1 MKILKS
7 LKTFLHK
14 IRTQFSTKFPRIH
27 ARFTKISARF
37 KQFGRIGI
45 RIKARF
51 KEHLPRIRAR
61 FYTLTTHFY
70 PKNHPFRFALL
81 CITLLIF
88 TYSAILFFSFNPQ
101 GDPFNARYSKATFD
115 RNGEIL
121 SVFLSADSQWH
132 IKATKPLGEK
142 LTRAIIVYE
151 DKHFYSH
158 FGFDLGAMAR
168 SFWRNLTS
176 EKRSGASTITMQTIK
191 LLRGDSRTYFNKYRE
206 LIFAL
211 KLEWRYSKDEILL
224 LYANNAPYGGNI
236 VGVESAARYYFGKS
250 PQNLSWGQAAL
261 LAVLPNAPGFMHLQ
275 RNTKRLLQKRDNLLK
290 KLNAQGVLDDD
301 NLKLAL
307 SEGLPSIR
315 REKNVAPHLSLRL
328 ANLNVSANKNA
339 NVGANQKA
347 NRNFGANQGTNPS
360 ADSQNAL
367 DSTPNIYTTI
377 DKTLQLRLESALKN
391 YHQRLKNLGIQ
402 NVAAIIVDTPSREVL
417 AYGGSQDFF
426 DIEGFGQID
435 GITAKRSV
443 GSVLKPLLYALSID
457 SGLIVP
463 QSKLIDAPTLWANFK
478 PQNASKKFYGFVS
491 AQVALIRSL
500 NVPFVALLQDYGYER
515 FFYDLQNIL
524 GFDDNNFERYGLSL
538 ILGTK
543 EFSVEDIAKIYAGLG
558 NYGEFSDLKYLS
570 DSSGNSPLELHSA
583 DSSLRG
589 VENGEAIHELK
600 NGLPRFGYAESRN
613 DGVGDSYKSPKIYSP
628 NKQFISKGASFLT
641 LEALRLLDR
650 LGIENYYKNQKIF
663 SWKSGTSYGRKDAW
677 AAGTSPRYSIV
688 VWAGNFD
695 GSANP
700 NLFGVNIAGDLLFNI
715 LGELGD
721 LGGAFA
727 EPQDELKRIKIDEIT
742 GYAWDSRYEGIKSR
756 EVLYPKNA
764 KPLRKSP
771 FLKNVFVDS
780 NGVEVDSQSG
790 DFIGTKAVT
799 KLNLPINLLD
809 FYREQNRDES
819 IANVANQMGANR
831 GLKSPNKRSL
841 KILYPKNGIKI
852 TLTKD
857 FEGENALLARIANLN
872 NNEIFWYLDR
882 EFIGVG
888 AQKVRPLSV
897 DLGNHTLTIIS
908 GDGESDSVDFIV
920 E

>member
-1 MKILKS
+1 MIDKIVIILAK
-7 LKTFLHK
+7 LG
-14 IRTQFSTKFPRIH
+14 I
-27 ARFTKISARF
+27 TKIYFA
-37 KQFGRIGI
+37 
-45 RIKARF
+45 
-51 KEHLPRIRAR
+51 
-61 FYTLTTHFY
+61 
-70 PKNHPFRFALL
+70 KNHPFRFALL
-81 CITLLIF
+81 CATLLIF
-88 TYSAILFFSFNPQ
+88 TYSIILFFSFNPQ

-121 SVFLSADSQWH
+121 SVFLSTDSQWH
-132 IKATKPLGEK
+132 IKATKPLGKK
-142 LTRAIIVYE
+142 LTCAIIVYE
-151 DKHFYSH
+151 DRHFYSH

-168 SFWRNLTS
+168 SFWHNLTS

-191 LLRGDSRTYFNKYRE
+191 LLLGDSRTYFNKFRE

-236 VGVESAARYYFGKS
+236 VGVKTAALYYFGKS

-275 RNTKRLLQKRDNLLK
+275 KNTKRLLQKRDNLLK
-290 KLNAQGVLDDD
+290 KLNKQGFIDDD

-315 REKNVAPHLSLRL
+315 REKNIAPHLSLRL
-328 ANLNVSANKNA
+328 ANFNASANQSANA
-339 NVGANQKA
+339 GANQRAKLNLNA
-347 NRNFGANQGTNPS
+347 
-360 ADSQNAL
+360 QNSL

-435 GITAKRSV
+435 GIVAKRSV
-443 GSVLKPLLYALSID
+443 GSVLKPLLYALAID
-457 SGLIVP
+457 NGLIVP

-478 PQNASKKFYGFVS
+478 PQNASKKFYGFIP
-491 AQVALIRSL
+491 AQTALIRSL

-524 GFDDNNFERYGLSL
+524 GFSGNNFEQYGLSL

-543 EFSVEDIAKIYAGLG
+543 EFSVEDMAKIYTGLG
-558 NYGEFSDLKYLS
+558 NYGEFEDLKYLS

-583 DSSLRG
+583 DFTDSSLRG
-589 VENGEAIHELK
+589 SLSDSENNEAIRESK
-600 NGLPRFGYAESRN
+600 NGLPRFGVAESRN
-613 DGVGDSYKSPKIYSP
+613 DGVDSHESS
-628 NKQFISKGASFLT
+628 KQFISKGASFLT
-641 LEALRLLDR
+641 LDALRRLDR

-677 AAGTSPRYSIV
+677 AAGTSPRYTII

-727 EPQDELKRIKIDEIT
+727 EPQDSLKRIKIDEIT
-742 GYAWDSRYEGIKSR
+742 GYAWDSRYRGIKSR

-790 DFIGTKAVT
+790 DFIGTKALT

-809 FYREQNRDES
+809 FYREQKMDFALNEAQNMREAS
-819 IANVANQMGANR
+819 QMGANLTSANR
-831 GLKSPNKRSL
+831 ATKSPNKRNL

-857 FEGENALLARIANLN
+857 FEGENALLARITNLN
-872 NNEIFWYLDR
+872 NSEVFWYLDR

-897 DLGNHTLTIIS
+897 DLGNHTLTIINNE
-908 GDGESDSVDFIV
+908 GESDSVDFIV

>member
-1 MKILKS
+1 M
-7 LKTFLHK
+7 
-14 IRTQFSTKFPRIH
+14 
-27 ARFTKISARF
+27 
-37 KQFGRIGI
+37 
-45 RIKARF
+45 
-51 KEHLPRIRAR
+51 
-61 FYTLTTHFY
+61 
-70 PKNHPFRFALL
+70 
-81 CITLLIF
+81 
-88 TYSAILFFSFNPQ
+88 
-101 GDPFNARYSKATFD
+101 
-115 RNGEIL
+115 
-121 SVFLSADSQWH
+121 FLSADSQWH
-132 IKATKPLGEK
+132 IKSSEPLGEK
-142 LTRAIIVYE
+142 LTRAIIAYE
-151 DKHFYSH
+151 DRHFYTH
-158 FGFDLGAMAR
+158 FGFDLGAVAR

-176 EKRSGASTITMQTIK
+176 ERRSGASTITMQTIK
-191 LLRGDSRTYFNKYRE
+191 LLRGDSRTYFNKFRE
-206 LIFAL
+206 IIFAL
-211 KLEWRYSKDEILL
+211 RLEWLKSKDEILL

-236 VGVESAARYYFGKS
+236 VGVKTAALYYFGKS

-275 RNTKRLLQKRDNLLK
+275 KNTERLLQKRNHLLK
-290 KLNAQGVLDDD
+290 KLNAQGVIDDD

-315 REKNVAPHLSLRL
+315 REKNIAPHLSLRL
-328 ANLNVSANKNA
+328 VNANQSA
-339 NVGANQKA
+339 NVGANPSA
-347 NRNFGANQGTNPS
+347 NRNFDANQMANPSTNP
-360 ADSQNAL
+360 QNAL

-377 DKTLQLRLESALKN
+377 DKTLQLRLESTLKS

-443 GSVLKPLLYALSID
+443 GSVLKPLLYAFAID
-457 SGLIVP
+457 NGLIVP

-478 PQNASKKFYGFVS
+478 PQNASKKFYGFVP
-491 AQVALIRSL
+491 AQTALIRSL

-524 GFDDNNFERYGLSL
+524 GFSGNNFEQYGLSL

-558 NYGEFSDLKYLS
+558 NYGDFEDLKYLKRN
-570 DSSGNSPLELHSA
+570 SSLGAPFALGENFGEQQTQSLVLSPKFSPNTKSPPQILELDSNDNSA
-583 DSSLRG
+583 ESSLQG
-589 VENGEAIHELK
+589 VANAEAI
-600 NGLPRFGYAESRN
+600 REST
-613 DGVGDSYKSPKIYSP
+613 KIHK
-628 NKQFISKGASFLT
+628 KQFISKGASFLT
-641 LEALRLLDR
+641 LDALRRLDR

-677 AAGTSPRYSIV
+677 AAGTSPRYTII

-742 GYAWDSRYEGIKSR
+742 GYAWDLNYVGLKSR

-780 NGVEVDSQSG
+780 NGDEANSQSG
-790 DFIGTKAVT
+790 DFIGARAIT

-809 FYREQNRDES
+809 FYREQKMDFALNEAQNMREAKHTSANLTNMNRTT
-819 IANVANQMGANR
+819 
-831 GLKSPNKRSL
+831 KSPNKRNL

-872 NNEIFWYLDR
+872 NSEVFWYLDR

-888 AQKVRPLSV
+888 AQKVRPLGV
-897 DLGNHTLTIIS
+897 DLGNHTLTIINS
-908 GDGESDSVDFIV
+908 DGESDSVDFIV